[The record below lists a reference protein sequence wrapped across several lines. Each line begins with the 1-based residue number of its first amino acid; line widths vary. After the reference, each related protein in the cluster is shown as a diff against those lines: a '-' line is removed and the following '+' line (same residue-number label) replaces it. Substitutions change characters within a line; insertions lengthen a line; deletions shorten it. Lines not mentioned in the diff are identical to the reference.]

1 MHSIIRK
8 AEEQDVN
15 ELSVLFNLYR
25 IFYKQNSDVE
35 AAKKFLAERILKKE
49 SIIFIAISENKIV
62 GFTQLYP
69 LFSSLSMKRTWQLN
83 DLYILKEYR
92 GYGISKQL
100 IDAAKQLA
108 KETNAAGIMLETEK
122 TNIIGNKLYPS
133 CDFVPYDKNNFY
145 WWQNSDRSF

>member
-1 MHSIIRK
+1 MHATIRK
-8 AEEQDVN
+8 ADEHDVN
-15 ELSVLFNLYR
+15 ELSLLFNLYR
-25 IFYKQNSDVE
+25 IFYKQNSDLE
-35 AAKKFLAERILKKE
+35 SAKRFLLERILKKE

-83 DLYILKEYR
+83 DLYILEENR

-108 KETNAAGIMLETEK
+108 KETNAAGI
-122 TNIIGNKLYPS
+122 
-133 CDFVPYDKNNFY
+133 
-145 WWQNSDRSF
+145 

>member
-1 MHSIIRK
+1 MRAIIRK

-15 ELSVLFNLYR
+15 ELSILFNLYR
-25 IFYKQNSDVE
+25 VFYKKNSDVE
-35 AAKKFLAERILKKE
+35 SAKKFLAERILKKE
-49 SIIFIAISENKIV
+49 SVIFIATSENKIV

-83 DLYILKEYR
+83 DLYVLEEYR

-108 KETNAAGIMLETEK
+108 RETNAAGIMLETEK
-122 TNIIGNKLYPS
+122 TNAIGNKLYPS
-133 CDFVPYDKNNFY
+133 CDFTAYDKNNFY
-145 WWQNSDRSF
+145 WWQNSD